1 MQHYILKRLGQALPL
16 ILLISILTFG
26 LIQLAPY
33 DAIDGITT
41 PDMSPQLIEALKE
54 EHGLNRPVH
63 LQYLIWLRKILSG
76 DFGYSLLTHSSI
88 KEALAI
94 RIPNTILLVVPAY
107 LISLVIAVVLGLLA
121 GSRRG
126 KWPDTIIDGFC
137 SIAISAPSFWVGL
150 IMIYVLSYKLG
161 LFPSFGMY
169 TPGARPS
176 TGDLL
181 AHMVTP
187 GITLIAA
194 LLPQMIR
201 YVRGSTIGQLSEDY
215 VMVQRAFGARN
226 GEIVFRHIL
235 KNVLLPLITL
245 IGMSLPML
253 VTGAFVTESVF
264 SWPGVG
270 PYFLTAIRGLDY
282 PVIMAILILSSSLV
296 IIGNLMADILYG
308 FIDVRIK
315 DMQS

>member
-1 MQHYILKRLGQALPL
+1 
-16 ILLISILTFG
+16 
-26 LIQLAPY
+26 
-33 DAIDGITT
+33 
-41 PDMSPQLIEALKE
+41 MSPQLIEALKE

-63 LQYLIWLRKILSG
+63 QQYLIWLQKILSG
-76 DFGYSLLTHSSI
+76 DFGYSLITHSSI
-88 KEALAI
+88 RQALAI
-94 RIPNTILLVVPAY
+94 RIPNTMILVLPAY
-107 LISLVIAVVLGLLA
+107 LTSLIIAVVLGLFA

-126 KWPDTIIDGFC
+126 QWPDAVIDGFC

-150 IMIYVLSYKLG
+150 IMIYFFSYKLN

-169 TPGARPS
+169 TPGAEPS
-176 TGDLL
+176 TSDLL
-181 AHMVTP
+181 IHMVTP
-187 GITLIAA
+187 SATLTIAM
-194 LLPQMIR
+194 LPQMIR
-201 YVRGSTIGQLSEDY
+201 YVRSSTIGQLSEDY
-215 VMVQRAFGARN
+215 VMVQRAFGAQSA
-226 GEIVFRHIL
+226 EILFRHIL

-296 IIGNLMADILYG
+296 IIGNLLADILYG
-308 FIDVRIK
+308 LIDVRIK
-315 DMQS
+315 DMKS